1 MVRVR
6 AGGGC
11 YHATLIDI
19 GKESMKLHF
28 IRFCPEFNYMLLLLG
43 SYSLVIILYY
53 KTST

>member
-6 AGGGC
+6 TGGGC